1 MESPP
6 TTPVRRQRLSAYALV
21 VREDAVLLTQLSA
34 LSTRPGAWTL
44 PGGGIDH
51 GEDPRAALIR
61 EVYEET
67 GLRALPG
74 RLLDL
79 HSLHHEGVAPDG
91 VLEDY
96 HAVRIVIEATVAD
109 DAPEPRVVEADGT
122 TAAAAWFSVEAV
134 AAGAVDVVD
143 LVAVALA
150 ARDRAATVSEQ
161 RVDRQPWQDR
171 LRIDVDGYGAACAG
185 GDAAAVAAALRRLRD
200 AVAEAALCHGV
211 SLDTPEPSKAT
222 HPLPGDR

>member
-1 MESPP
+1 
-6 TTPVRRQRLSAYALV
+6 
-21 VREDAVLLTQLSA
+21 LLTQLSA

-67 GLRALPG
+67 GLQALPG

-96 HAVRIVIEATVAD
+96 HAVRILIEATVAD
-109 DAPEPRVVEADGT
+109 DAPEPRVVETDGT
-122 TAAAAWFSVEAV
+122 TADAAWFPVAAV
-134 AAGAVDVVD
+134 AAGSVDVVE

-150 ARDRAATVSEQ
+150 ARDRAAPALEQ
-161 RVDRQPWQDR
+161 RVDRQPWPGR
-171 LRIDVDGYGAACAG
+171 LRTDVDGYAAACAA
-185 GDAAAVAAALRRLRD
+185 GDAAAVAGALRRLRD
-200 AVAEAALCHGV
+200 AVAEAAVCHGV
-211 SLDTPEPSKAT
+211 SLDTPEAT
-222 HPLPGDR
+222 SGNEPAAGNR